1 MDNKIGFKELYD
13 VTLKATYPIEV
24 SGRKIEKGEVVAI
37 FDNISLAQFNEIKT
51 FVSANGGFNNRA
63 RVFWTDTKEMKL
75 SFNQG
80 VFSKTQMALMSNAK
94 LLSSSDTEPL
104 QVQKREILESDEEG
118 YIKLQ
123 HEPILY
129 FVYNN
134 ETGEKL
140 KAKWHDDMSLLKI
153 DAPYLDVIVDYEYN
167 YTKSCTTLVVG
178 RTLTDGYLS
187 FTAKTRIKD
196 DVTGQVKTGI
206 INIPKLKLMSDLSM
220 VLGENAA
227 PQTGKFDAVAIPV
240 GNKGNQVV
248 MEFIILDD
256 DIDSDM

>member
-37 FDNISLAQFNEIKT
+37 FDNISLAQFNEIKSH
-51 FVSANGGFNNRA
+51 VSANGGFSNRA

-75 SFNQG
+75 SFSQG
-80 VFSKTQMALMSNAK
+80 VFSREQMALMSNAK

-104 QVQKREILESDEEG
+104 QVHKREILESDDGG
-118 YIKLQ
+118 YITLQ
-123 HEPILY
+123 HEPISY
-129 FVYNN
+129 FVYNKD
-134 ETGEKL
+134 TGVKL
-140 KAKWHDDMSLLKI
+140 AANWYVDKSQLKI
-153 DAPYLDVIVDYEYN
+153 ETPYTDVIVDYEYN
-167 YTKSCTTLVVG
+167 YTKSYTTLAVG
-178 RTLTDGYLS
+178 RALTDGYLS

-220 VLGENAA
+220 VLGENAS
-227 PQTGKFDAVAIPV
+227 PQVGRFDAVAIPV
-240 GNKGNQVV
+240 GTKGNQVV
-248 MEFIILDD
+248 MEFVMLDE

>member
-1 MDNKIGFKELYD
+1 MDNKFGFKELYD

-75 SFNQG
+75 SFSQG
-80 VFSKTQMALMSNAK
+80 VFSREQMALMSNAK

-104 QVQKREILESDEEG
+104 QVHKREILESDDDG
-118 YIKLQ
+118 YITLQ
-123 HEPILY
+123 HEPVQY
-129 FVYNN
+129 FVYNKD
-134 ETGEKL
+134 TGAKL
-140 KAKWHDDMSLLKI
+140 AADWYVDKSQLKI
-153 DAPYLDVIVDYEYN
+153 ETPYTDVIVDYEYN
-167 YTKSCTTLVVG
+167 YTKSYTTLAVG
-178 RTLTDGYLS
+178 RALTDGYLS

-220 VLGENAA
+220 VLGENAS
-227 PQTGKFDAVAIPV
+227 PQVGRFDAVAIPV
-240 GNKGNQVV
+240 GTKGNQVV
-248 MEFIILDD
+248 MDFVMLDE

>member
-1 MDNKIGFKELYD
+1 MENKIGFKELYD

-37 FDNISLAQFNEIKT
+37 FDNISLAQFSEIKT

-63 RVFWTDTKEMKL
+63 RIFWTDTKEMKL
-75 SFNQG
+75 SFSQG

-123 HEPILY
+123 HEPTLY
-129 FVYNN
+129 FVYDND
-134 ETGEKL
+134 TGDKL
-140 KAKWHDDMSLLKI
+140 NPTYEGSKLLKI
-153 DAPYLDVIVDYEYN
+153 NKFLQDVIVDYEYN
-167 YTKSCTTLVVG
+167 YYGSHTTLAVG
-178 RTLTDGYLS
+178 RALTDGYLS

-220 VLGENAA
+220 VLGENAS
-227 PQTGKFDAVAIPV
+227 PQVGRFDAVAIPV
-240 GNKGNQVV
+240 GTKGNQVV
-248 MEFIILDD
+248 MEFIMLDE